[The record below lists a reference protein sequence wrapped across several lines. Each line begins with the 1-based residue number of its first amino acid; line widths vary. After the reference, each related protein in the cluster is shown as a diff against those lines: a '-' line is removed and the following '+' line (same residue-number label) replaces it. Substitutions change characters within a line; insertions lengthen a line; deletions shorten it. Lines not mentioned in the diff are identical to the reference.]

1 MIQWK
6 EHFMCSEGGTMRN
19 HAKRAFSLILL
30 LCLLLSLGIAA
41 APRAS
46 AEDAVITKI
55 LTTISATPVALMD
68 PSLITAATSTPG
80 CYIASA
86 GWFDASGNAAVG
98 AFNAETY
105 RLEIRVAA
113 NAGYTIASDAA
124 CYLNNS
130 AVTAI
135 PDGTG
140 KTVTLV
146 REYTA
151 AIWAPTIY
159 KHPGSETVNE
169 GEWASFVVSGT
180 YIRDYQWMLVNP
192 TDTETVP
199 ISSLKS
205 RFPSMDSSGDGSS
218 KLFLYHI
225 PYELNGWKVI
235 CNFVGAGNN
244 NNVRSQGAILT
255 VIPDP
260 GRVVETPAPVLEEP
274 PDADV
279 ADEQPQSEETDPGP
293 QSTET
298 TPEPEIH
305 EHSYS
310 SVWSYDDVLH
320 WHECPEDSAR
330 SDEEAHSFV
339 WTETRAATTRSPGEE
354 KGVCSVCGYQAT
366 QEIPVLDQVSSS
378 FLMKALLALIPI
390 DFLLVILHPALF
402 GKQRRKAQKRR

>member
-1 MIQWK
+1 
-6 EHFMCSEGGTMRN
+6 MRN
-19 HAKRAFSLILL
+19 LRKRVLSLILF
-30 LCLLLSLGIAA
+30 LCLLLSVGAST

-46 AEDAVITKI
+46 ADNTVITKI

-80 CYIASA
+80 CYIA
-86 GWFDASGNAAVG
+86 GASWYDSKGNAAVG

-113 NAGYTIASDAA
+113 SEGYTIDPAAA

-130 AVTAI
+130 DVTAV

-140 KTVTLV
+140 KAVTLV

-192 TDTETVP
+192 TDTETVLV
-199 ISSLKS
+199 SNLKD
-205 RFPSMDSSGDGSS
+205 RFPDMDSGGNGSS

-225 PYELNGWKVI
+225 PYELNGWKVV
-235 CNFVGAGNN
+235 CNFIGAGNN
-244 NNVRSQGAILT
+244 NSVRSQGAILT

-260 GRVVETPAPVLEEP
+260 TRVQETPAPEPEELSAEENSDPPEDSVLSEDNQPVEQTPAEE
-274 PDADV
+274 
-279 ADEQPQSEETDPGP
+279 
-293 QSTET
+293 
-298 TPEPEIH
+298 TPEPAH
-305 EHSYS
+305 EHIYS
-310 SVWSYDDVLH
+310 SAWTYDADYH
-320 WHECPEDSAR
+320 WHECPEDGAR
-330 SDEEAHSFV
+330 SEEEAHSFI
-339 WTETRAATTRSPGEE
+339 WTETKAATTRSPGEE
-354 KGVCSVCGYQAT
+354 DGVCSVCGYRT
-366 QEIPVLDQVSSS
+366 TRSTPVLDRVSSS
-378 FLMKALLALIPI
+378 FLMKVLLALVPI
-390 DFLLVILHPALF
+390 DLILLALYPVLF
-402 GKQRRKAQKRR
+402 GKQRVRAQRKRKS

>member
-1 MIQWK
+1 
-6 EHFMCSEGGTMRN
+6 MCN
-19 HAKRAFSLILL
+19 HAKRVIPLILL
-30 LCLLLSLGIAA
+30 LCLLFSFGAVM
-41 APRAS
+41 APQAS
-46 AEDAVITKI
+46 ADDAVITKI

-86 GWFDASGNAAVG
+86 AWFDAKGNAAVG

-113 NAGYTIASDAA
+113 SEGYTIDPGVA

-130 AVTAI
+130 AVTAV

-140 KTVTLV
+140 KAITLV

-192 TDTETVP
+192 TDTETVL
-199 ISSLKS
+199 ISNLKD
-205 RFPSMDSSGDGSS
+205 RFPSMDSGGNGST

-225 PYELNGWKVI
+225 PYELNGWKVV
-235 CNFVGAGNN
+235 CNFIGAGNN
-244 NNVRSQGAILT
+244 NSVRSQGAILT

-260 GRVVETPAPVLEEP
+260 ARVQETPAPTPEEP
-274 PDADV
+274 AVEEPEDV
-279 ADEQPQSEETDPGP
+279 PEDLLLPEDNEPVEE
-293 QSTET
+293 
-298 TPEPEIH
+298 TPEPPVH

-310 SVWSYDDVLH
+310 SVWTYDEDQH
-320 WHECPEDSAR
+320 WHECPEDAAR
-330 SDEEAHSFV
+330 SDQEAHTFI
-339 WTETRAATTRSPGEE
+339 WTETKAPTTRSPGEE
-354 KGVCSVCGYQAT
+354 NGICSVCGYHT
-366 QEIPVLDQVSSS
+366 MRTVPVLDPVSTSI
-378 FLMKALLALIPI
+378 LMKALLALVPI
-390 DFLLVILHPALF
+390 DVLLLIIHPALF
-402 GKQRRKAQKRR
+402 GKQRKKAQRKRK

>member
-1 MIQWK
+1 
-6 EHFMCSEGGTMRN
+6 MRY
-19 HAKRAFSLILL
+19 HGKRVFSLILL

-41 APRAS
+41 APRVS
-46 AEDAVITKI
+46 ADNTVITKV

-86 GWFDASGNAAVG
+86 AWFDANGNAAVG

-113 NAGYTIASDAA
+113 SEGYTIDPGAA

-130 AVTAI
+130 AVTAV

-140 KTVTLV
+140 KAVTLV

-192 TDTETVP
+192 TDTETVLV
-199 ISSLKS
+199 SNLKD
-205 RFPSMDSSGDGSS
+205 RFPDMDSGGNGSS

-225 PYELNGWKVI
+225 PYELNGWKVV
-235 CNFVGAGNN
+235 CNFIGAGNN
-244 NNVRSQGAILT
+244 NSVRSQGAILT

-260 GRVVETPAPVLEEP
+260 SRIQETPAPEPEEP
-274 PDADV
+274 TVDEPAD
-279 ADEQPQSEETDPGP
+279 
-293 QSTET
+293 
-298 TPEPEIH
+298 
-305 EHSYS
+305 
-310 SVWSYDDVLH
+310 
-320 WHECPEDSAR
+320 WHECPEDAAR
-330 SDEEAHSFV
+330 SDEAAHSFV
-339 WTETRAATTRSPGEE
+339 WTETKAATTRSTGEE
-354 KGVCSVCGYQAT
+354 DGVCSVCGYRT
-366 QEIPVLDQVSSS
+366 TRVVPVLDRVSSS
-378 FLMKALLALIPI
+378 ILMKALLALIPI
-390 DFLLVILHPALF
+390 DAILLFLHPVLF
-402 GKQRRKAQKRR
+402 GKQRRRVQRKRK